1 SRMQYPNFEV
11 LVIDNNTKDPA
22 LWRPVEEHCRQLGPR
37 FRFFH
42 VDRLAGAKG
51 GALNYALRHSDPAA
65 EIVGVLDADYQA
77 RPDFLERLI
86 PFFSDPKTGFVQTP
100 HDYRDWQNQT
110 FVRSCYWE
118 YRPFYYLEM
127 PGLNQW
133 DASRTIGTMCLVRR
147 RVLDEIGGWSE
158 TCLTEDSELSVRI
171 HAHGY
176 VGHYIGESFG
186 RGLVP

>member
-1 SRMQYPNFEV
+1 VIGSAIAAVNYTTQFQAFFRQHYPRPTEPAMLAGHIGPWPRVSLHVPCYSEPPDIVIGTLDAISRMQYPNFEV

-100 HDYRDWQNQT
+100 HDYRD
-110 FVRSCYWE
+110 
-118 YRPFYYLEM
+118 
-127 PGLNQW
+127 
-133 DASRTIGTMCLVRR
+133 
-147 RVLDEIGGWSE
+147 
-158 TCLTEDSELSVRI
+158 
-171 HAHGY
+171 
-176 VGHYIGESFG
+176 
-186 RGLVP
+186 